1 MKRGSVG
8 REGCRRNMEKEGHQS
23 FEEGRTVGA
32 EGGEWVEGRLVKVAF

>member
-1 MKRGSVG
+1 LQKEHGERGAP
-8 REGCRRNMEKEGHQS
+8 K